1 MDNISEEIQKIINDI
16 KDLFD
21 RVFTLEKRQDITE
34 ERQKHANKALENME
48 KDFKEFTSKTFI
60 EFQKEQREYNKQ
72 TNKILYI
79 GMGILTTVQVLVIP
93 LLLIFLKG

>member
-1 MDNISEEIQKIINDI
+1 MDNIPEEIHKIITDI

-21 RVFTLEKRQDITE
+21 KVFALEKRQDITE

-60 EFQKEQREYNKQ
+60 EFQREQRENNKQ

-93 LLLIFLKG
+93 LLLIFVKG